1 MGRGCGDEECRGD
14 VPPRGTAVWPPFAH
28 GRLWDGELLSVISAL
43 RACGRQLCSL
53 LRERPRRKKALGF
66 AVISDICS
74 TMAAKCLGDNQQ
86 HRGHCQP
93 RSPHRLS
100 LLTPPN

>member
-1 MGRGCGDEECRGD
+1 MRSAGGMSPPRARPCGLSLPTGGCG
-14 VPPRGTAVWPPFAH
+14 TASCC
-28 GRLWDGELLSVISAL
+28 LCISAL